1 MEVALQQI
9 METNVPPA
17 QFVPFKAQLR
27 SFSQA
32 TGYGLND
39 LSRVHLIDKILT
51 AIVHFQ
57 RDRVPR
63 GDLKQTQTLVLRQ
76 S

>member
-1 MEVALQQI
+1 MLVEVALQQI

-32 TGYGLND
+32 TSGLND

-57 RDRVPR
+57 RETESQ
-63 GDLKQTQTLVLRQ
+63 GGT
-76 S
+76 